1 MKKAK
6 LFSVLASLVLIIAC
20 TAGVLIFGTSAAD
33 EAVQWTVDGTTYSTV
48 KAALTAA
55 EGESWAATQ
64 SLVITVDPTVLASES
79 ISHDADG
86 TAYAG
91 GIAFGQKTIF
101 RADGTRLPITIQGSS
116 DRTAFT
122 LNITAGTKVA
132 CANSYTFKD
141 LTFPIGDTSTSTYFF
156 AGSGI
161 VRLEN
166 VATGSGVLGKMSG
179 DSFTARV
186 FEGWTADKIAANA
199 YTESL
204 NEYSSAKI
212 LTSIAIGT
220 GVSYLYDDYDSPV
233 AAVHDS
239 DGWDSYAGVS
249 LTPADTVAELVLDGG
264 TLGYFRNRMGTNP
277 VAESIQ
283 RVESGTVTDG
293 SYFCGAGTYSN
304 GTTYANR
311 AQYTGNLTVIIN
323 GGNING
329 PVRILHTAQ
338 INGNYTIQINGGT
351 FAKYFQCGFNECGV
365 SGDFTLNVTGGDFK
379 DTVNG
384 FYAHPS
390 GRVDGKSKVT
400 VSGGTF
406 AYMFRGTHH
415 TAYNNAGAEVAHE
428 NIEINV
434 TPNALSRDKD
444 PVFNG
449 DFDGSSGATANNV
462 TVNIS
467 GGTFNANYYT
477 SRGTSTQYAHT
488 TVTGG
493 TFNGYF
499 YGGPA
504 NTGAH
509 AAVIVND
516 ISGGTFNKAFYGGG
530 RRGNTTTLTNN
541 ISGGNFNEVYYGG
554 VYNKGFTVKT
564 LNNNISGGTFKKNLY
579 AGSYMGTVTTLNNK
593 FTGGT
598 LEGNFFG
605 GGYASKCV
613 NVNNTVQKGTFNGS
627 YYGLGRAE
635 ETTKVVN
642 KVTGGTFN
650 GLYFGGGNTVTIK
663 DTSTDPATETVYNNT
678 AKAIENHISGG
689 TFVGIYYGGAI
700 IKNTGDVTNNI
711 SGGTFN
717 NIVMG
722 GGKVEN
728 VGNVINKISGG
739 TFKSFYLGAGVTSA
753 VTGDVT
759 NNISGGTFE
768 KPVYGGACNAVITGT
783 VTNNLCGDIQFNFGF
798 CGVHGTN
805 ATGGK
810 TGAVVNRVYADE
822 NGKAPVFIN
831 PAAGEF
837 TYNSVT
843 YSHGDS
849 NGFAYLG
856 GTTYGDVLGTITN
869 TVEAGEFGTSS
880 IGMYKGGNR
889 KGSIGKDENG
899 VSIYNYVKGGTFN
912 FHYYAGCLNGT
923 ATGETYTEI
932 TDGIFEK
939 DLVGGNRTMTAYDK
953 PITMVIK
960 GGVVYGKVY
969 ATYRGYTETQSSRAQ
984 VSSTVTLNIENGT
997 FYNDIYG
1004 LGNQG
1009 QPSSDYPKGSCV
1021 IEGGSVIVNL
1031 YGGAFYGGVYP
1042 TNEEPVE
1049 ASMTGLAQVNIEPKC
1064 GNVLIAGKI
1073 ASRFAAEKI
1082 ALKGSTYKVQVDA
1095 VGSLNAT
1102 SVEGTVEFQQA
1113 DKWKDATYLTLPA
1126 GHTATVNVSTAPTA
1140 YGYYETETGENGE
1153 ILRVY
1158 GADLKIGASMILTD
1172 RIALKFQLSKTAVD
1186 AVESFTYSF
1195 TLPDGTV
1202 LAEGDKDDLK
1212 EMMEITEFEY
1222 YTFVLKALGISQ
1234 FDTPITVNI
1243 KGLWENDT
1251 FSIATLANSAVS
1263 AWAGNDT
1270 FVLMAKAI
1278 VNMAKAA
1285 QGEALPYELTPDAV
1299 VYERKTPTRDGDAL
1313 VTVSQKSLLMSS
1325 AVGVRIGG
1333 TVASAE
1339 DAEGLVVKVNGH
1351 NVTGLTNIAVDG
1363 TAVTVDLYFSAYGMG
1378 EEFQL
1383 QILDKNGKNCLTMF
1397 ERLDAFAEQYGTEH
1411 ALARSLLSYI
1421 QATSG
1426 MKKASFNLAASED
1439 EIAYLNSLYANEN
1452 AYYGDIHGHP
1462 GGGIIEDGKV
1472 DISVWVSDRES
1483 VGVDFYTAMN
1493 HKQVAH
1499 MYDDGWDDTVFIGG
1513 SEPATTITKGEKK
1526 ISVHYNMIVPNPE
1539 ALIEVLQLFP
1549 EFKYTG
1555 GTGDIAI
1562 NMGTFGYPKFTYDRF
1577 NELISAIKERGGTV
1591 VNVHPKQQ
1599 WTSDEPLD
1607 YYYQDYMGLEV
1618 FYSPNDGDI
1627 HGPDSQD
1634 NYKLWTDLLAQGKRI
1649 WATAGSDSHGAP
1661 VNTALTTLYS
1671 SERLN
1676 TKYMEK
1682 LASGNFAPGYVG
1694 IRMAMGD
1701 VEMGGHTDFEG
1712 KKLIF
1717 SVGDFHS
1724 KYLDNVRAYKVNVIT
1739 DQGVVYS
1746 TVVDG
1751 TKTSYFSLDA
1761 DENAKF
1767 YRIEV
1772 VDEDLTGLP
1781 IVGMGNPIWND

>member
-1 MKKAK
+1 MKNAK
-6 LFSVLASLVLIIAC
+6 LFSVLSVLILLVAC

-33 EAVQWTVDGTTYSTV
+33 ETVQWTVDGTTYASV

-55 EGESWAATQ
+55 EKETWAATQ
-64 SLVITVDPTVLASES
+64 SLVITVDPAKFASES

-86 TAYAG
+86 NAYPG

-141 LTFPIGDTSTSTYFF
+141 LTFPIGDSSTSTYFF

-166 VATGSGVLGKMSG
+166 VATGSGVSGFLGG
-179 DSFTARV
+179 DNFTARA
-186 FEGWTADKIAANA
+186 FDGWTADKIAANA

-204 NEYSSAKI
+204 NEYTSTKI
-212 LTSIAIGT
+212 LTSLAIGT
-220 GVSYLYDDYDSPV
+220 GVSYQHNAYATRT

-239 DGWDSYAGVS
+239 GGWEAYSGVS
-249 LTPADTVAELVLDGG
+249 LTPADTVAEIVLDGG
-264 TLGYFRNRMGTNP
+264 TVGYFRNRLGNNP

-283 RVESGTVTDG
+283 RVESGTVAG
-293 SYFCGAGTYSN
+293 SYFCGAGTYNNS
-304 GTTYANR
+304 TTYADR
-311 AQYTGNLTVIIN
+311 AQYTGNLTVIVN

-329 PVRILHTAQ
+329 YVRILHTAQ

-351 FAKYFQCGFNECGV
+351 FAKYFQCGFHECGV
-365 SGDFTLNVTGGDFK
+365 SGDFTLNVTGGNFNDK
-379 DTVNG
+379 ENG

-390 GRVDGKSKVT
+390 GRVDGKST
-400 VSGGTF
+400 VNISGGTF
-406 AYMFRGTHH
+406 AYMFRGTHG
-415 TAYNNAGAEVAHE
+415 TAYNNEGTAVAHE

-434 TPNALSRDKD
+434 MPNAVSRDKD
-444 PVFNG
+444 PIFNG

-477 SRGTSTQYAHT
+477 SRGTSTKYAHT

-493 TFNGYF
+493 TFNGIF

-504 NTGAH
+504 NAGAH
-509 AAVIVND
+509 AEVIVND
-516 ISGGTFNKAFYGGG
+516 ISGGIFNNSFYGGG

-541 ISGGNFNEVYYGG
+541 ISGGTFNEVYYGG

-579 AGSYMGTVTTLNNK
+579 AGSCMGTVTTLNNK

-605 GGYASKCV
+605 GGYASNCV

-627 YYGLGRAE
+627 YYGLGRSG

-642 KVTGGTFN
+642 TVKGGTFN
-650 GLYFGGGNTVTIK
+650 GLYFGGGNTVTIE
-663 DTSTDPATETVYNNT
+663 DTSTDPATETVYVNT
-678 AKAIENHISGG
+678 AKAIENNISGG
-689 TFVGIYYGGAI
+689 TFDGIYYGGAI
-700 IKNTGDVTNNI
+700 IENTGTITNKI

-717 NIVMG
+717 NLFMG
-722 GGKVEN
+722 GGKVKN
-728 VGNVINKISGG
+728 IGNVTNNVTGG
-739 TFKSFYLGAGVTSA
+739 TFKSFYLGAGVTSP

-759 NNISGGTFE
+759 NNISGGTFAQA
-768 KPVYGGACNAVITGT
+768 VYGGACSAEITGT
-783 VTNNLCGDIQFNFGF
+783 VTNNLCGDIKFNAGF
-798 CGVHGTN
+798 CGVHGTD
-805 ATGGK
+805 AKGGS

-831 PAAGEF
+831 PATSEF
-837 TYNSVT
+837 VYNSVT
-843 YSHGDS
+843 YSIGDS

-856 GTTYGDVLGTITN
+856 GSTYGDVLGTITN

-880 IGMYKGGNR
+880 IGMYKGGVRNA
-889 KGSIGKDENG
+889 KVGKDENG
-899 VSIYNYVKGGTFN
+899 VSIYNYVKGGVFN
-912 FHYYAGCLNGT
+912 FLYYAGCLNGT
-923 ATGETYTEI
+923 ATGETYTEV
-932 TDGIFEK
+932 TGGIFEK

-953 PITMVIK
+953 PITLVIK
-960 GGVVYGKVY
+960 GGTVYGKVY
-969 ATYRGYTETQSSRAQ
+969 ATYRGYTETQSSRGQ
-984 VSSTVTLNIENGT
+984 VSSTVTLNIEDGT
-997 FYNDIYG
+997 FYGDIYG

-1009 QPSSDYPKGSCV
+1009 HATSSYPKGSCV
-1021 IEGGSVIVNL
+1021 VEGGSVIVNL
-1031 YGGAFYGGVYP
+1031 YGGTFYGGVYP

-1049 ASMTGLAQVNIEPKC
+1049 ASMTGTAQVNIEPKC
-1064 GNVLIAGKI
+1064 GDVLIAGSI

-1082 ALKGSTYKVQVDA
+1082 ALKGSTYKVLVDA
-1095 VGSLNAT
+1095 TGSLNAT
-1102 SVEGTVEFQQA
+1102 SVEGTVAFEQA
-1113 DKWKDATYLTLPA
+1113 DKWKDNTYLTLPA
-1126 GHTATVNVSTAPTA
+1126 GHTATVNVSSAPDA
-1140 YGYYETETGENGE
+1140 YGYFETKLGENGE
-1153 ILRVY
+1153 ILEVY
-1158 GADLKIGASMILTD
+1158 GSALKVGASMILTE

-1186 AVESFTYSF
+1186 AVENFTYSF

-1202 LAEGDKDDLK
+1202 LAEGDKNDLK
-1212 EMMEITEFEY
+1212 DMMEMTEFEY
-1222 YTFVLKALGISQ
+1222 YTFVLKSLGINQ

-1251 FSIATLANSAVS
+1251 FSISTLAESAVS
-1263 AWAGNDT
+1263 AWEGNDD

-1285 QGEALPYELTPDAV
+1285 KGEALPYTLTPDAV
-1299 VYERKTPTRDGDAL
+1299 SYERKAPSRDEDAL
-1313 VTVSQKSLLMSS
+1313 FKASQKSLLMSS
-1325 AVGVRIGG
+1325 AVGLRISG
-1333 TVASAE
+1333 TVASAA
-1339 DAEGLVVKVNGH
+1339 DAEGLVVKVNG
-1351 NVTGLTNIAVDG
+1351 NDVTGLSVIKVEG
-1363 TAVTVDLYFSAYGMG
+1363 TDVTVDLYFSAYGMG
-1378 EEFQL
+1378 EEFEL
-1383 QILDKNGKNCLTMF
+1383 QILDKNGKNCLTML
-1397 ERLDAFAEQYGTEH
+1397 ERLDAFANDYGAEH
-1411 ALARSLLSYI
+1411 TLAYSLLSYI
-1421 QATSG
+1421 QATSD
-1426 MKKASFNLAASED
+1426 MERASFNMEASES

-1452 AYYGDIHGHP
+1452 AYYGDMHGHP

-1472 DISVWVSDRES
+1472 DMSIWVSDRES
-1483 VGVDFYTAMN
+1483 IGVDFYTAMN

-1499 MYDDGWDDTVFIGG
+1499 MYDDGWDDTVLIGG
-1513 SEPATTITKGEKK
+1513 SEPATTITKGSKK

-1549 EFKYTG
+1549 EFNYTG

-1577 NELISAIKERGGTV
+1577 NELVSAIKERGGTV

-1618 FYSPNDGDI
+1618 FYSYSDKNI
-1627 HGPDSQD
+1627 HGKDSQD
-1634 NYKLWTDLLAQGKRI
+1634 NYKLWTDLLALGKRV
-1649 WATAGSDSHGAP
+1649 WATAGSDSHGSP
-1661 VNTALTTLYS
+1661 VNTGLTTLYS
-1671 SERLN
+1671 TEALN
-1676 TKYMEK
+1676 TKYVEK
-1682 LASGNFAPGYVG
+1682 IVSGNFAPGYVG
-1694 IRMAMGD
+1694 IRMAIGD

-1746 TVVDG
+1746 AVVDG

-1772 VDEDLTGLP
+1772 VDEDQTGLP
-1781 IVGMGNPIWND
+1781 IVGLGNPIWND